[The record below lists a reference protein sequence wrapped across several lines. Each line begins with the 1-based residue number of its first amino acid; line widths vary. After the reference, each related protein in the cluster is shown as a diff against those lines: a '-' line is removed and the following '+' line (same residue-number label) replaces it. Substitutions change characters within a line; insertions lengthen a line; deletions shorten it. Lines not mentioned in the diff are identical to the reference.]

1 MAKVELSPLI
11 QSMSGSIAKRR
22 RPDGTIVNYVVTK
35 KGTMYVR
42 STKPRTAPLS
52 AAQRERRR
60 KFGVLSPACTLVRH
74 KLALPADPATQKKI
88 WRTLSDLYD
97 MMIRDGMSRR
107 PEDLANAYCMLVR

>member
-22 RPDGTIVNYVVTK
+22 RSDGTVVNYVVTK
-35 KGTMYVR
+35 KGTMYVQ
-42 STKPRTAPLS
+42 STRPRTAPLS

-88 WRTLSDLYD
+88 WRMLSDMYD
-97 MMIRDGMSRR
+97 MMIRDGMSHR